1 MPRTWMVVLALTVPL
16 GLGMVSGCGKKADVP
31 DASPAP
37 VASARPRL
45 GFHLS
50 DADPERPAARTAVKG
65 EPMSAEATQALLA
78 RLPKLESSASPSTGA
93 TAFALRPA
101 TAPPPRP
108 GRTVEEPFPPK
119 PSAAPKTT
127 LTAAKLTITRKAP
140 EGPIS
145 IAPNLSV
152 TFSEPMVELTSVSA
166 LAAKAPPIKLTPEPK
181 GSFRWL
187 GTQTL
192 VFQPEKE
199 FPKATFYEVEI
210 PAGTKSLSGSKLEQS
225 EKFSFSTPAP
235 KLLSYAP
242 VGSSVST
249 DPVIVAEFDQRMD
262 PTVAL
267 ARVHIVAEGAAIEA
281 RAATLAEIA
290 AEDGLADR
298 LEAMELKGKGRV
310 LVLRAKT
317 HIPPATRVEVK
328 FLEGTPSAEGPRK
341 TAQVQ
346 SWGFET
352 YKAMAVAKG
361 DCQGL
366 ISPGSTT
373 PTCRPNTTFVANFTN
388 AIDRELFDK
397 AVVSVEPPVEKMTVS
412 ASGYDVMVH
421 GKWHANTRYKVAI
434 KRGVTDVFG
443 QVSAADDTREFS
455 VVPYDAKLF
464 HENMAMSVADPAAGP
479 LYPVFSTNEGPVHVR
494 LYREEPENWEAYL
507 AFRERWD
514 SRGEVVTPPG
524 QLIFDADVK
533 VDAKLDDVTET
544 SVDLAPALKNGLGHV
559 VVVVESKRPYKERW
573 QREWVRQWVQ
583 ITHIGI
589 SSREGR
595 NGSLSLL
602 AAGLDRGE
610 PLEGVAFSVMG
621 AGVSAASGKDG
632 IAHIKGPIGPY
643 GNRSGAGLLIARRG
657 GESAFAPGLSGNH
670 ESAERDYRMFAFDDR
685 ELYKPGETVRV
696 KGIIRS
702 IGSRKGGDV
711 TLPQELLGQTL
722 RWTATDAQ
730 GAEIGKGTTK
740 VDDAGGVF
748 VSFPLKT
755 TVNLGHASVS
765 FEGPHDFS
773 GSEGFQIQEFR
784 RPEYEVSAD
793 TEGAPYFVG
802 GSGVAAVH
810 ATYYAG
816 GGLAAAETDWQVTR
830 SEGHFTP
837 PNRSEYRFGKNHFE
851 SWFYGYHEP
860 NRRVAP
866 TAASWHGRA
875 DARGTHRLRVDF
887 DGTGE
892 PFAMSLSFSA
902 SVADV
907 NRQSWSAATTMLVH
921 PARIYVGLKPEKPF
935 LKAGDPIVLDVVAAD
950 VEGNLVAGRKVRI
963 QSYREVS
970 EEVRGKWVKKRLD
983 DAACELT
990 TTAAAAP
997 KACSLGTKGA
1007 GQYVVIADVEDEK
1020 GKKSRTTLTLWA
1032 TGGNLGNE
1040 RSLRPGALELTADK
1054 SEYAPGQTVE
1064 LLVKAP
1070 FAPAEGILQIDGGEA
1085 PREIRVH
1092 LTDRTQT
1099 LTFPVLAGD
1108 VPGLAAT
1115 LNIVGAEPRLNE
1127 HGDVDPELRP
1137 KPAYA
1142 QASTN
1147 ISVPP
1152 NDRNVVVTA
1161 TPKAKGISPG
1171 GNNSVAVET
1180 KDAAGHPYPAE
1191 VAVIVVDEAVL
1202 ALTGYTMADAK
1213 NELYTPLSYVP
1224 RLVDTRFYVT
1234 LAPKE
1239 QLHRMFGYRTEPDD
1253 AQQDGDR
1260 GGMWGDSIGDSFG
1273 FGGLG
1278 LSGVG
1283 EGGGGRGEGIGLG
1296 NIGTIG
1302 HGAGTGQGQGNG
1314 HGHGRLSGEARRAAP
1329 SNMSAPKVPAAEPPA
1344 LRQEASE
1351 KAEPRK
1357 GGEGARPIA
1366 LRSNF
1371 DALAIFAARVK
1382 TDDAGHAQVDFKM
1395 PESTTR
1401 YRVMVVAWDKG
1412 NRFGTGESTITTRQP
1427 LTVRPSAPRFL
1438 NYGDRF
1444 ELPVVIQ
1451 NQTDAKMRISLAAR
1465 TMNATLLEQTGR
1477 AFEVAAGDRVEVRL
1491 PAAAHMPGRAHFQ
1504 LVAGTDDFADA
1515 ADVDLPVWSPGTTE
1529 AFATYGVVDD
1539 GAVGQVV
1546 SVPEGIEKTWGGL
1559 DISTASTA
1567 LFALSDAVLYLTR
1580 YPFECNEQLASRV
1593 LAIASL
1599 KDMLAAFN
1607 SRELPPLGV
1616 LQGSVAR
1623 DLELLRARQDPG
1635 SGGFGFWV
1643 SEPWPYLT
1651 IHVGFALSVAKQ
1663 KGYAVDE
1670 RLLAG
1675 VRRYLDAIESHIP
1688 SYYSPEARRSLIGY
1702 SLFVQKR
1709 LGSPNAIKAQ
1719 SIIQESGGIDK
1730 TPMESLAWL
1739 LPTLAADTS
1748 TKQLAKDVAK
1758 HFENRASETAGAAH
1772 FTTSYGESDYL
1783 ILASDHRT
1791 DALILQA
1798 LLETEPGNVLI
1809 PKIVSG
1815 LLGARKKGHWQ
1826 NTQDD
1831 AFVLLA
1837 LDTYFQKFEK
1847 VAPSFIARVWLGDQT
1862 ASEHTFRGYNT
1873 DRVQTEVPMP
1883 ELFKMGKSDLVVQK
1897 EGKGRLYYRVGLR
1910 YAPADFVLPPLER
1923 GFSVTRTYEST
1934 APKGTPPEVT
1944 KDDKGTWHVKAGATV
1959 RVRVTMVATSE
1970 RHHVALVDPMP
1981 AGFEALNPALRVT
1994 GPIPQDTESSKRSSG
2009 WYWARSWYEHD
2020 NLRDERAEAF
2030 TSLLWAGAHEYV
2042 YTARATT
2049 PGNFVVPP
2057 AKAEE
2062 MYAPETFGRSGGDR
2076 VLVE

>member
-16 GLGMVSGCGKKADVP
+16 GLGMMGGCGKKADVP
-31 DASPAP
+31 DAAPAP
-37 VASARPRL
+37 KASARPRL

-65 EPMSAEATQALLA
+65 EPMTPEATQALLA
-78 RLPKLESSASPSTGA
+78 RLPKLASTSEGA

-119 PSAAPKTT
+119 PSAAAKPTI
-127 LTAAKLTITRKAP
+127 AAGKLTVTRKAP
-140 EGPIS
+140 EGAIS

-181 GSFRWL
+181 GAFRWL

-199 FPKATFYEVEI
+199 FPRATSYEVEI
-210 PAGTKSLSGSKLEQS
+210 PAGTKSLAGSKLEQA
-225 EKFSFSTPAP
+225 EKFSFTTPPP
-235 KLLSYAP
+235 KLVSYAP
-242 VGSSVST
+242 TGGSVST
-249 DPVIVAEFDQRMD
+249 DPVIVAELDQRVD
-262 PTVAL
+262 PTVVIPLVRMIVDSNAL
-267 ARVHIVAEGAAIEA
+267 EV
-281 RAATLAEIA
+281 RAATNAEIA
-290 AEDGLADR
+290 AEDGLTER
-298 LEAMELKGKGRV
+298 LEAIDQKGKGRV
-310 LVLRAKT
+310 LVLHAKT
-317 HIPPATRVEVK
+317 RIPPATHVELRIPK
-328 FLEGTPSAEGPRK
+328 GTPSAEGPRK
-341 TAQVQ
+341 TTEDQ
-346 SWGFET
+346 SWTFDT
-352 YKAMAVAKG
+352 YKAMAVVSG
-361 DCQGL
+361 DCQGTT
-366 ISPGSTT
+366 SPGSST
-373 PTCRPNTTFVANFTN
+373 PTCRPNTTFVASFTN

-397 AVVSVEPPVEKMTVS
+397 GLVTVEPAVENLNVS
-412 ASGYDVMVH
+412 AAGNSLIVR

-434 KRGVTDVFG
+434 KRGITDVFG
-443 QVSAADDTREFS
+443 QVSTADDTREFS
-455 VVPYDAKLF
+455 VVPYDPKLF
-464 HENMAMSVADPAAGP
+464 RENLAMSISDPAAGP
-479 LYPVFSTNEGPVHVR
+479 RYSVFSTNEGPVHVR
-494 LYREEPENWEAYL
+494 LYREAPESWDAYL
-507 AFRERWD
+507 AFREQWD
-514 SRGEVVTPPG
+514 SRGEVTTPPG
-524 QLIFDADVK
+524 QLLFDADVK

-544 SVDLAPALKNGLGHV
+544 SIDLAPALKNGIGHV
-559 VVVVESKRPYKERW
+559 LVVVESKRPYKERW
-573 QREWVRQWVQ
+573 QREWIRQWVQ
-583 ITHIGI
+583 VTHIGI
-589 SSREGR
+589 TSQEERD
-595 NGSLSLL
+595 GSLSLL

-610 PLEGVAFSVMG
+610 PLEGVAFSVSGTG
-621 AGVSAASGKDG
+621 ASAVSGKDG
-632 IAHIKGPIGPY
+632 VAHVKGPLGPY
-643 GNRSGAGLLIARRG
+643 SDRRGGLLIARRG
-657 GESAFAPGLSGNH
+657 DESSFAPGLTGNH
-670 ESAERDYRMFAFDDR
+670 DIHERDYRMFSFDDR
-685 ELYKPGETVRV
+685 EMYKPGETVRV
-696 KGIIRS
+696 KGVIRS
-702 IGSRKGGDV
+702 VGARKGGDV
-711 TLPQELLGQTL
+711 TLPRELLGQTL

-730 GAEIGKGTTK
+730 GAEIGKGSTK

-755 TVNLGHASVS
+755 TVNLGGASVS

-773 GSEGFQIQEFR
+773 ASESFQVQEFR

-793 TEGAPYFVG
+793 TDGAPFFVG
-802 GSGVAAVH
+802 DSGVAAVH

-816 GGLAAAETDWQVTR
+816 GGLAAAETDWRVTR
-830 SEGHFTP
+830 SEGRFTP
-837 PNRSEYRFGKNHFE
+837 PNRSDYKFGKNHFE
-851 SWFYGYHEP
+851 SWLFGYYEP

-866 TAASWHGRA
+866 TEATWHGRT
-875 DARGTHRLRVDF
+875 DAPGTHRLRVDF
-887 DGTGE
+887 DGTE
-892 PFAMSLSFSA
+892 DPFPMSLSLSA
-902 SVADV
+902 RVADV
-907 NRQSWSAATTMLVH
+907 NRQSWSASTTMLVH
-921 PARIYVGLKPEKPF
+921 PARVYVGLKPEKPF

-950 VEGNLVAGRKVRI
+950 VDGKLVAGRKVHV
-963 QSYREVS
+963 QSYREIS

-983 DAACELT
+983 DAACDFI

-1007 GQYVVIADVEDEK
+1007 GQYMVIADVEDDK

-1032 TGGNLGNE
+1032 TGGSLGNE

-1054 SEYAPGQTVE
+1054 TEYAPGKTVE

-1070 FAPAEGILQIDGGEA
+1070 FAPAEGILQIHGGQE

-1099 LTFPVLAGD
+1099 LTFPVLPGD
-1108 VPGLAAT
+1108 VPGLT
-1115 LNIVGAEPRLNE
+1115 VTMGVVGVEPRLNE
-1127 HGDVDPELRP
+1127 HGDVDAELRP

-1142 QASTN
+1142 QAWTTL
-1147 ISVPP
+1147 SVPP
-1152 NDRNVVVTA
+1152 KDRDVVVTA
-1161 TPKAKGISPG
+1161 TPRAKGLLPG
-1171 GNNSVAVET
+1171 GSNSIAVET
-1180 KDAAGHPYPAE
+1180 KDAAGNPYPAE
-1191 VAVIVVDEAVL
+1191 VAVVVVDEAVL

-1213 NELYTPLSYVP
+1213 SEFYTPVGYVP
-1224 RLVDTRFYVT
+1224 RLVDTRHYVS

-1239 QLHRMFGYRTEPDD
+1239 QLRRMFGSYDAPGGGEDD
-1253 AQQDGDR
+1253 DQLSAR
-1260 GGMWGDSIGDSFG
+1260 GNMWGGAVGDSFG
-1273 FGGLG
+1273 AGGLG
-1278 LSGVG
+1278 LTGIG

-1302 HGAGTGQGQGNG
+1302 HGAGTGNGQGFG
-1314 HGHGRLSGEARRAAP
+1314 SGHGRLGGPAKLAAQANFMAAP
-1329 SNMSAPKVPAAEPPA
+1329 TVPAAEPVDLA
-1344 LRQEASE
+1344 DKEM
-1351 KAEPRK
+1351 RK
-1357 GGEGARPIA
+1357 GDERRSAAKPIA

-1371 DALAIFAARVK
+1371 DALAVFADRVK
-1382 TDDAGHAQVDFKM
+1382 TDDTGHAHVDFKM
-1395 PESTTR
+1395 PESTSR

-1412 NRFGTGESTITTRQP
+1412 NHFGSGESTITTRQP

-1465 TMNATLLEQTGR
+1465 TVNATLLESTGR

-1504 LVAGTDDFADA
+1504 IAAGTDDFADA
-1515 ADVDLPVWSPGTTE
+1515 ADVELPVWTPGTTE

-1546 SVPEGIEKTWGGL
+1546 SVPDGIEKTWGGL

-1623 DLELLRARQDPG
+1623 DLELLRARQDRG

-1663 KGYAVDE
+1663 KGYPVDPG
-1670 RLLAG
+1670 LLSG
-1675 VRRYLDAIESHIP
+1675 VERYLAAIESHIP
-1688 SYYSPEARRSLIGY
+1688 SYYSAEARRSLVAY
-1702 SLFVQKR
+1702 SLFVQRR
-1709 LGSPNAIKAQ
+1709 LGNPNPAKAQ
-1719 SIIQESGGIDK
+1719 SIVQESGGIEK

-1739 LPTLAADTS
+1739 LPTLAGDAS

-1758 HFENRASETAGAAH
+1758 HFENRATETAGAAH

-1847 VAPSFIARVWLGDQT
+1847 VAPSFVARVWLGDQT
-1862 ASEHTFRGYNT
+1862 ASEHAFRGYNT

-1883 ELFKMGKSDLVVQK
+1883 DLFKMGKSDLVVQK

-1934 APKGTPPEVT
+1934 APKGSPPDVT

-1994 GPIPQDTESSKRSSG
+1994 GPIPQDAETNKRSSG
-2009 WYWARSWYEHD
+2009 WYWSRTWYEHD

-2062 MYAPETFGRSGGDR
+2062 MYEPETFGRSGGDR
-2076 VLVE
+2076 VIVE